1 MVSKIVVSIVIGVFN
16 EEKLIARALKS
27 IINQTYIDWE
37 LIVVDDGST
46 DSSREII
53 KSYASQDNRIILVE
67 NKTNLGLAASLN
79 SGISIA
85 RGKYIARM
93 DADDESLPHRLERQT
108 AFLDLNP
115 NVDVLGTA
123 ALYVD
128 RQGNTIKEIFLKE
141 RHEDILATILR
152 ACPIIHPSVM
162 MRREFIKMMGGY
174 DDSSR
179 RAEDHDL
186 WLRARGITKFHNLPE
201 IHLRYLVSS
210 KLMFATIFDR
220 GLVRL
225 KHSNS
230 ISEYV
235 ASIFWSTVDLLVMLR
250 QKLKGIK

>member
-1 MVSKIVVSIVIGVFN
+1 MVSKIVVSIVMGVFN

-123 ALYVD
+123 AVYID
-128 RQGNTIKEIFLKE
+128 SRGHTIKKVFLAE
-141 RHEDILATILR
+141 WHEDILARMLR
-152 ACPIIHPSVM
+152 TCPVIHPSVM
-162 MRREFIKMMGGY
+162 MRREFIEMMGGY
-174 DDSSR
+174 DNSTR

-186 WLRARGITKFHNLPE
+186 WLRARGMAKFHNLPE

-210 KLMFATIFDR
+210 KLMFVTIFDR
-220 GLVRL
+220 VLVRL
-225 KHSNS
+225 KHSYS

-235 ASIFWSTVDLLVMLR
+235 ASIFWSILDLLALLR
-250 QKLKGIK
+250 QRLKVIK